1 MTDTQKL
8 QLLSDVKLHLGITW
22 SDSGTDSNVENA
34 ISSGKAYLDDKFGT
48 PADYLSAGEPRTL
61 LFEYVRYFINGAL
74 DVFEA
79 NYLHRLNAMQNKRKV
94 MQYAQNPVSSEE

>member
-1 MTDTQKL
+1 MADTEKL

-34 ISSGKAYLDDKFGT
+34 ISSGKSYLDDKLGG
-48 PADYLSAGEPRTL
+48 PADYMSAGEPRTL

-79 NYLHRLNAMQNKRKV
+79 NYRHRLIAMQNKGKV
-94 MQYAQNPVSSEE
+94 RQYAQSTVSAE